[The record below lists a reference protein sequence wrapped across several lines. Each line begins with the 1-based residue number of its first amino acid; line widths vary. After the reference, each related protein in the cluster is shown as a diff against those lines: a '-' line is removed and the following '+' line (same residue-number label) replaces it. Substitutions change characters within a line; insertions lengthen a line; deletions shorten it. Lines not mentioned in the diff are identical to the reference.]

1 MINKMNK
8 FPITIVLFFLIFSK
22 NFSQFHVLPENIY
35 NIKIRGSKLNYPV
48 FTLSDKI
55 FFSFDDLNLKKSSYY
70 YKINHYDF
78 EWSPSKISKSEY
90 IAGYDD
96 NLIENFENSYNTLID
111 YTNYKISIPNEDVK
125 LKISGNYSISIHNE
139 NGDFLFEK
147 KFSVLNKMISTNM
160 KIKRSNDLEK
170 IDSNQN
176 IDISVNCDNCNK
188 FNGNSS
194 DLKLVVIKNNNWYNY
209 KLIEKSDYFI
219 NNTIIFK
226 DISFN
231 GGNEFLNFDNS
242 KINSTNIN
250 IYKTELNNYYKTYLR
265 TDIDR
270 TNSIYQY
277 NPDINGS
284 FVINNNFNNPETEN
298 DYSLVKFSLKAEK
311 IDEKHRVFIIGEF
324 NDYKISKKYELKL
337 NNDIYNGEFKFKQGF
352 YNYKYIRLEPENK
365 VKNYSG
371 NFWETQNIYTALIYH
386 KKLTEKFYKLISI
399 SELSSVNIKN

>member
-96 NLIENFENSYNTLID
+96 NLIENFENSFNTLIN

-176 IDISVNCDNCNK
+176 IV
-188 FNGNSS
+188 
-194 DLKLVVIKNNNWYNY
+194 L
-209 KLIEKSDYFI
+209 
-219 NNTIIFK
+219 
-226 DISFN
+226 
-231 GGNEFLNFDNS
+231 
-242 KINSTNIN
+242 
-250 IYKTELNNYYKTYLR
+250 
-265 TDIDR
+265 
-270 TNSIYQY
+270 
-277 NPDINGS
+277 
-284 FVINNNFNNPETEN
+284 
-298 DYSLVKFSLKAEK
+298 
-311 IDEKHRVFIIGEF
+311 
-324 NDYKISKKYELKL
+324 
-337 NNDIYNGEFKFKQGF
+337 
-352 YNYKYIRLEPENK
+352 
-365 VKNYSG
+365 
-371 NFWETQNIYTALIYH
+371 
-386 KKLTEKFYKLISI
+386 
-399 SELSSVNIKN
+399 

>member
-8 FPITIVLFFLIFSK
+8 FSITIVLFFLIYSK

-170 IDSNQN
+170 IESNQN

-188 FNGNSS
+188 FIGNSS

-324 NDYKISKKYELKL
+324 NDYKIS
-337 NNDIYNGEFKFKQGF
+337 
-352 YNYKYIRLEPENK
+352 
-365 VKNYSG
+365 
-371 NFWETQNIYTALIYH
+371 
-386 KKLTEKFYKLISI
+386 
-399 SELSSVNIKN
+399 